1 MKYKRL
7 IFLIST
13 LLILIAGS
21 LSGYC
26 DIIYLDRGQIEGEI
40 IEETSSSIVVKM
52 SIGQVTIDKD
62 RVDHIVRK
70 PYETIDKKIDDS
82 DAEVQRGEEQNRHFL
97 WKITSDTS
105 TSYIL
110 GSIHMAKLRLYPLDE
125 VIEQAFDNS
134 DKLVVEANIPQNPLG
149 TQMHYLDSAVYTEG
163 ESLEKNLSERT
174 FHLLEMT
181 LEEMKLDI
189 SLFNRFRPWFVAS
202 VISTY
207 MLQKTDYT
215 ILGIDLYF
223 LGKAQDKKEII
234 ELEGIK
240 SQIDLLSGLSA
251 KEQDLFLFMTLKNLD
266 NLKENIDEMFT
277 AWKCGDIDKMGKI
290 ITKEFDRF
298 SEASSIYERIF
309 IQRNKNM
316 ASKLD
321 GLLKTPYNYF
331 IVVGAGHLVGD
342 KGLIQLLR
350 EKGYSLKQL

>member
-1 MKYKRL
+1 MKHRRL

-26 DIIYLDRGQIEGEI
+26 DVVYLDRGQIEGEI
-40 IEETSSSIVVKM
+40 IKETSSSIVVKM

-82 DAEVQRGEEQNRHFL
+82 DAEVQREKEQNRHFL
-97 WKITSDTS
+97 WKITSETS

-134 DKLVVEANIPQNPLG
+134 DKLVVEANIPQNPLE
-149 TQMHYLDSAVYTEG
+149 TQMYYLDSAIYTEG

-174 FHLLEMT
+174 LHLLEMT
-181 LEEMKLDI
+181 LDEMKLDI

-202 VISTY
+202 VIPTY

-223 LGKAQDKKEII
+223 LGKAQNKKEII

-266 NLKENIDEMFT
+266 NLKESIDEIFT
-277 AWKCGDIDKMGKI
+277 AWKCGDVDKMGKI
-290 ITKEFDRF
+290 ITKGFDRF
-298 SEASSIYERIF
+298 PEASSIYERIV

-321 GLLKTPYNYF
+321 ELLKTPYNYF